1 MRMITDNEV
10 VFHLHQDLPV
20 TLSLKMTEKQAL
32 IISFFAETVTAAAHV
47 RTCLLVPF
55 LRPK

>member
-1 MRMITDNEV
+1 MITDNEV